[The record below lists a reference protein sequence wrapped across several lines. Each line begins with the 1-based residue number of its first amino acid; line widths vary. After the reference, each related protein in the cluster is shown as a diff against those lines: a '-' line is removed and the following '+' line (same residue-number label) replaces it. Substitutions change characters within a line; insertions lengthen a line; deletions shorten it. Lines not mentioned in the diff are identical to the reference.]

1 MLNFEIFSHFSTRIT
16 IILYLCRWIIN
27 TNNTELIMLLDFTV
41 GNFRSFYEK
50 KTFSMEAQSLSEEPK
65 ENVAKELSYKVLK
78 TMAVYGANSSGKS
91 NLVKAIE
98 MMYDVVTSSVK
109 LNPQDKLK
117 YKPFS
122 LLEDNSDPTFFE
134 VSFLKDDFCY
144 RYGFSYNETDIVE
157 EWLFRKTTPRS
168 KEQALFIR
176 NNDGIA
182 FEDKRFPE
190 GIGLESRVNNNRLFL
205 SLCSQLGGEI
215 SSNVISWFTSK
226 LGLVSGLDNQKLSFF
241 SKFHFRENSKESKR
255 ALDFFKMLQLGFE
268 DLYVY
273 AEDVD
278 KDSTDP
284 DNLNRIEIDSI
295 HRLYNH
301 NGEVCGQ
308 VYWPFDNYE
317 SSGTKKMFDMSGIIF
332 ASLEAGW
339 TLVIDELDAKMHPL
353 ISQQI
358 IALFN
363 NPKTNPNNAQLIF
376 TTHDT
381 HLLSSKMLRRDQIWF
396 TEKNDVEQTDLYC
409 LTDIVLP
416 DGSKP
421 RNDANYEKNYIAG
434 RYGAIPYIVND

>member
-1 MLNFEIFSHFSTRIT
+1 
-16 IILYLCRWIIN
+16 
-27 TNNTELIMLLDFTV
+27 MLLEFTV

-50 KTFSMEAQSLSEEPK
+50 KTFSMLAQSLKEEPK
-65 ENVAKELSYKVLK
+65 ENVAKELSYNVLK
-78 TMAVYGANSSGKS
+78 TVAVYGANSSGKS
-91 NLVKAIE
+91 NLVKAIQT
-98 MMYDVVTSSVK
+98 MTNVVLSSVK
-109 LNPQDKLK
+109 LNPEDKLP
-117 YKPFS
+117 YKPF
-122 LLEDNSDPTFFE
+122 LLLKDNLEPTFFE
-134 VSFLKDDFCY
+134 ATFLKDDFCY

-176 NNDGIA
+176 NNEGIA

-205 SLCSQLGGEI
+205 SLCAQLGGKI
-215 SSNVISWFTSK
+215 SGRLISWFHYT
-226 LGLVSGLDNQKLSFF
+226 LFLVSGLDNQKYGFY
-241 SKFHFRENSKESKR
+241 SKRLFRLKSPLSKR
-255 ALDFFKMLQLGFE
+255 ALEFFKMLQLGFE
-268 DLYVY
+268 DIFTY
-273 AEDVD
+273 ADE
-278 KDSTDP
+278 P
-284 DNLNRIEIDSI
+284 NNRITLNSDRIKIESV
-295 HRLYNH
+295 HRLYN
-301 NGEVCGQ
+301 NYGEVCGH
-308 VYWPFDNYE
+308 VNFVFDDKE
-317 SSGTKKMFDMSGIIF
+317 SSGTKKMFDMAGHIFEVLDSG
-332 ASLEAGW
+332 W
-339 TLVIDELDAKMHPL
+339 VLVIDELDAKMHPL

-358 IALFN
+358 IKLFN
-363 NPKTNPNNAQLIF
+363 DPKTNPNNAQLIF

>member
-1 MLNFEIFSHFSTRIT
+1 
-16 IILYLCRWIIN
+16 
-27 TNNTELIMLLDFTV
+27 MLLDFTV

-50 KTFSMEAQSLSEEPK
+50 KTFSMLAQSLKEEPK
-65 ENVAKELSYKVLK
+65 ENVAKELSYNILK

-91 NLVKAIE
+91 NLVNAIQR
-98 MMYDVVTSSVK
+98 MKDVVTSSVK
-109 LNPQDKLK
+109 LNPQDKLP
-117 YKPFS
+117 YEPF
-122 LLEDNSDPTFFE
+122 LLIKDNSEPSFFE

-144 RYGFSYNETDIVE
+144 RYGFSYNKTDIVE

-182 FEDKRFPE
+182 FEDKKFPE
-190 GIGLESRVNNNRLFL
+190 GIGLEKKVNNNRLFL
-205 SLCSQLGGEI
+205 SLCAQLGGEI
-215 SSNVISWFTSK
+215 SSLVLKWFKSEIFF
-226 LGLVSGLDNQKLSFF
+226 VSGLNNQEYSFL
-241 SKFHFRENSKESKR
+241 SKFHFREKTNESIR
-255 ALDFFKMLQLGFE
+255 SMQFFKMLQLGFE
-268 DLYVY
+268 DINAYTEN
-273 AEDVD
+273 AD
-278 KDSTDP
+278 KDANTV
-284 DNLNRIEIDSI
+284 DNLNRIKIESV
-295 HRLYNH
+295 HRLYNQ
-301 NGEVCGQ
+301 NGEVCGH
-308 VYWPFDNYE
+308 VNYTFDDFE
-317 SSGTKKMFDMSGIIF
+317 SSGTRKLFDISGLIF
-332 ASLEAGW
+332 SVLERG
-339 TLVIDELDAKMHPL
+339 TILVIDELDAKMHPL

-363 NPKTNPNNAQLIF
+363 NPKTNPKNAQLIF

-416 DGSKP
+416 DGTKP